1 MRLTPISHAVGVGP
15 CRQLTYAH
23 ITAPLAEW
31 LALAQHYQT
40 HAVPQRYNAGVVFA
54 SIAVSV
60 LGCYTTLLLLGRR
73 TSKGGVRDFLLLVM
87 SASTM
92 SGVGIW

>member
-1 MRLTPISHAVGVGP
+1 MLCHAE
-15 CRQLTYAH
+15 QLTQAYL
-23 ITAPLAEW
+23 TRLAEW

-73 TSKGGVRDFLLLVM
+73 TSKGGIRDFLLLIM